1 MMRKMFF
8 FSCSI
13 FIDNNFL
20 LFSMVNCKVY
30 IFIDLLNEVQGYI
43 MKVRSSAGSVKLVLI
58 VVICKMDR
66 EQACRYCEKACYGCG
81 GRTERAYLMP
91 HQS

>member
-1 MMRKMFF
+1 
-8 FSCSI
+8 
-13 FIDNNFL
+13 
-20 LFSMVNCKVY
+20 
-30 IFIDLLNEVQGYI
+30 

-91 HQS
+91 HQSQAEA

>member
-1 MMRKMFF
+1 MRKMFF
-8 FSCSI
+8 FHVLFSST
-13 FIDNNFL
+13 L

>member
-1 MMRKMFF
+1 MF
-8 FSCSI
+8 SLCSI
-13 FIDNNFL
+13 LINNTFL
-20 LFSMVNCKVY
+20 LFSIVNCKVY

-43 MKVRSSAGSVKLVLI
+43 MKVRSSAGPVKLVLI